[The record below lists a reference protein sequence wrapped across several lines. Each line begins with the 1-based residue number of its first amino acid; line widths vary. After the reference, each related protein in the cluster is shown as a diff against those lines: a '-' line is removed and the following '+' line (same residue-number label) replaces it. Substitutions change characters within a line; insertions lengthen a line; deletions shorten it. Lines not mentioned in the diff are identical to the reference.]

1 MPPGAFGNGVLDA
14 SLSLPW
20 APLLAGD
27 APVVAAAVR
36 AAVAR
41 LLGRLAADAA
51 GLNREMNAARG
62 TPKCAA
68 ALAPYI
74 LGARGTRRYVERWT
88 QREREREREEE
99 REGGREGG
107 R

>member
-74 LGARGTRRYVERWT
+74 GARGTRRYVERWT
-88 QREREREREEE
+88 QRARKRG